1 MIVKMMKYNIVLFSE
16 ERERFVERLR
26 ELGMVDITTSGWEPS
41 EGDRELV
48 SAIESR
54 TKALAALELFA
65 ESDDYVEGSKAEFEK
80 GKAFEAYQL
89 AQATIAAAKGEN
101 ARLQKLLE
109 EWAAWGDFD
118 CATLNKLSEGG
129 VVLRYFTA
137 QKAIFTKSLPTW
149 SENLNIATI
158 NEEGGMVHFVVIGNG
173 SEEIAIDAQEQK
185 APTMNTAEMKAQ
197 IEKNEATIKAQNVV
211 ISALADA
218 RADIEAELATLK
230 HKMQDVRIEATADK
244 AAEGLLLV
252 MEGWAEKATSAQ
264 VDEALNNFPNVVYI
278 KEAPTEEDET
288 PVKLKNNR
296 FARLFEMIGG
306 LYALPKYGTLDMTP
320 FFAPFYMLFFA
331 ICLNDAGYGAII
343 FLLGLALALKAPKM
357 RQAAYLTMVCG
368 GATTLFG
375 IFTGSLFG
383 MTIPELAGYEKV
395 MVDGVATF
403 PEYPLPYF
411 DFQGSF
417 FNWALALGI
426 FQILLGMLL
435 DIVFK
440 ARYFGITT
448 VFAKLGWF
456 IVLLAVCLAGGLQ
469 LLNDA
474 WVIPGFTTSSI
485 AFYITVGVGFAL
497 MLFFNNMSRKP
508 MEYLLLYGFVK
519 NALSGLWDTYNNIT
533 GLLSDV
539 LSYIRL
545 FAIGLS
551 GGVLAQVFN
560 SLAMGLTGLDGGI
573 EEFGVATVFQILGA
587 TVILLIGHGINLFM
601 SAISSFVHPMR
612 LTFVEFY
619 KNAGFEMTTRAF
631 EPLTKEK

>member
-1 MIVKMMKYNIVLFSE
+1 MIVKMMKYNIVLFSA
-16 ERERFVERLR
+16 ERERFIERLR
-26 ELGMVDITTSGWEPS
+26 ELGMVDITTSGWEPTES
-41 EGDRELV
+41 DRELV
-48 SAIESR
+48 TAIESR
-54 TKALAALELFA
+54 TKALAALEQFA
-65 ESDDYVEGSKAEFEK
+65 AGDDYVAGAKAVEK
-80 GKAFEAYQL
+80 GKAFEAYQS
-89 AQATIAAAKGEN
+89 AVAAIAAAKSEN
-101 ARLQKLLE
+101 ARLEKMLE
-109 EWAAWGDFD
+109 EWLPWGEFD
-118 CATLNKLSEGG
+118 CSTLAKLAESG

-137 QKAIFTKSLPTW
+137 QRAIFDKSSAEWGET
-149 SENLNIATI
+149 LNIAVVA
-158 NEEGGMVHFVVIGNG
+158 EDDSAVRFVIIGNG

-185 APTMNTAEMKAQ
+185 APTKNNAELKAL
-197 IEKNEATIKAQNVV
+197 IETNDAAVAEQNAV
-211 ISALADA
+211 ISAVADA
-218 RADIEAELATLK
+218 KAEIENELAHLK
-230 HKMQDVRIEATADK
+230 SAMQDVRIEATADK

-252 MEGWAEKATSAQ
+252 MEGWAEKDNAEK
-264 VDEALNNFPNVVYI
+264 VDAALNDYPNVVYI
-278 KEAPTEEDET
+278 KENPTEEDET

-343 FLLGLALALKAPKM
+343 FALGLVLALKAPKM
-357 RQAAYLTMVCG
+357 RQAAYLTMICG

-375 IFTGSLFG
+375 LYTGSLFG
-383 MTIPELAGYEKV
+383 MSIPQLMGYEN
-395 MVDGVATF
+395 MADCPIPF
-403 PEYPLPYF
+403 L
-411 DFQGSF
+411 DFQGKF
-417 FNWALALGI
+417 FTWALALGV

-440 ARYFGITT
+440 ARVFGITT

-456 IVLLAVCLAGGLQ
+456 IVLLSGCLAGGLQ
-469 LLNDA
+469 MLNEN

-485 AFYITVGVGFAL
+485 AFYVAMGVGAVL
-497 MLFFNNMSRKP
+497 MLLLNN
-508 MEYLLLYGFVK
+508 VK
-519 NALSGLWDTYNNIT
+519 RNPIMNFASGLWDTYNNVT

-560 SLAMGLTGLDGGI
+560 SLAMGLTGLDAGI
-573 EEFGVATVFQILGA
+573 EQFTVGTIFQIVGA
-587 TVILLIGHGINLFM
+587 TAILLVGHGINLFM

-631 EPLTKEK
+631 EPLTKEQ

>member
-1 MIVKMMKYNIVLFSE
+1 MIVKMMKYNIVLFSA
-16 ERERFVERLR
+16 ERERFIERLR
-26 ELGMVDITTSGWEPS
+26 ELGMVDITTSGWEPT
-41 EGDRELV
+41 EADRELV

-54 TKALAALELFA
+54 TKALAALEQFA
-65 ESDDYVEGSKAEFEK
+65 ASEDYNAGGAKLEK
-80 GKAFEAYQL
+80 GKVFESYL
-89 AQATIAAAKGEN
+89 SAQSAIAAAKAEN
-101 ARLQKLLE
+101 ARLEKLLD
-109 EWAAWGDFD
+109 EWIAWGEFD
-118 CATLNKLSEGG
+118 CSTLAKLAESG

-137 QKAIFTKSLPTW
+137 QRSTFEKSAEEW
-149 SENLNIATI
+149 GANLNIAVVG
-158 NEEGGMVHFVVIGNG
+158 EDDAAVRFVVIGNG
-173 SEEIAIDAQEQK
+173 KEEIAIDAQEQK
-185 APTMNTAEMKAQ
+185 APTMNNAELKSLIKA
-197 IEKNEATIKAQNVV
+197 NEAVVAEQNAV
-211 ISALADA
+211 ISAVADA
-218 RADIEAELATLK
+218 KNEIEKELAVLK
-230 HKMQDVRIEATADK
+230 CQMQDVRIEATADK

-252 MEGWAEKATSAQ
+252 MEGWAEKETSEQ
-264 VDEALNNFPNVVYI
+264 VDAVLNDYPNVVYI
-278 KEAPTEEDET
+278 KESPTEEDET

-343 FLLGLALALKAPKM
+343 FALGLVLALKAPKM

-375 IFTGSLFG
+375 LYTGSVFG
-383 MTIPELAGYEKV
+383 MSIPQLMGYENMADCPV
-395 MVDGVATF
+395 PF
-403 PEYPLPYF
+403 L
-411 DFQGSF
+411 DFQGKF
-417 FNWALALGI
+417 FTWALALGV

-440 ARYFGITT
+440 AYHFGITT

-456 IVLLAVCLAGGLQ
+456 IVLLSGCLAGGLQ
-469 LLNDA
+469 MLDES
-474 WVIPGFTTSSI
+474 WVIPGFTTSSP
-485 AFYITVGVGFAL
+485 AFYAAMGVGAIF
-497 MLFFNNMSRKP
+497 MLFLNDLSRKAK
-508 MEYLLLYGFVK
+508 EYFLLYGFVK
-519 NALSGLWDTYNNIT
+519 NAASGLWDTYNNVT

-560 SLAMGLTGLDGGI
+560 SLAMGLTGLDAGI
-573 EEFGVATVFQILGA
+573 EQFGVGTVFQILGA
-587 TVILLIGHGINLFM
+587 TAILLVGHGINLFM

-631 EPLTKEK
+631 EPLKKEQ

>member
-1 MIVKMMKYNIVLFSE
+1 MIVKMMKYNIVLFSA
-16 ERERFVERLR
+16 ERERFIERLR
-26 ELGMVDITTSGWEPS
+26 ELGMVDITTSGWEPT
-41 EGDRELV
+41 EADRELV
-48 SAIESR
+48 TAIESR
-54 TKALAALELFA
+54 TKALAALEQFA
-65 ESDDYVEGSKAEFEK
+65 AGDDYVAGAKAVEK
-80 GKAFEAYQL
+80 GKAFEAYQS
-89 AQATIAAAKGEN
+89 AVAAIAAAKSEN
-101 ARLQKLLE
+101 ARLEKMLE
-109 EWAAWGDFD
+109 EWLPWGEFD
-118 CATLNKLSEGG
+118 CSTLAKLAESG

-137 QKAIFTKSLPTW
+137 QRAIFDKSSAEWGET
-149 SENLNIATI
+149 LNIAVVA
-158 NEEGGMVHFVVIGNG
+158 EDDSAVRFVVIGNG

-185 APTMNTAEMKAQ
+185 APTKNNAELKAL
-197 IEKNEATIKAQNVV
+197 IETNDAAVAEQNAV
-211 ISALADA
+211 ISAVADA
-218 RADIEAELATLK
+218 KAEIENELAHLK
-230 HKMQDVRIEATADK
+230 SAMQDVRIEATADK

-252 MEGWAEKATSAQ
+252 MEGWAEKDNAEK
-264 VDEALNNFPNVVYI
+264 VDAALNDYPNVVYI
-278 KEAPTEEDET
+278 KENPSEEDET

-343 FLLGLALALKAPKM
+343 FALGLVLALKAPKM
-357 RQAAYLTMVCG
+357 RQAAYLTMICG

-375 IFTGSLFG
+375 LYTGSLFG
-383 MTIPELAGYEKV
+383 MSIPQLMGYEN
-395 MVDGVATF
+395 MADCPIPF
-403 PEYPLPYF
+403 L
-411 DFQGSF
+411 DFQGKF
-417 FNWALALGI
+417 FTWALALGV

-440 ARYFGITT
+440 ARVFGITT

-456 IVLLAVCLAGGLQ
+456 IVLLSGCLAGGLQ
-469 LLNDA
+469 MLNES

-485 AFYITVGVGFAL
+485 AFYVAMGVGAVL
-497 MLFFNNMSRKP
+497 MLLLNN
-508 MEYLLLYGFVK
+508 VK
-519 NALSGLWDTYNNIT
+519 RNPIMNFASGLWDTYNNVT

-560 SLAMGLTGLDGGI
+560 SLAMGLTGLDAGI
-573 EEFGVATVFQILGA
+573 EQFGVGTVFQILGA
-587 TVILLIGHGINLFM
+587 TAILLVGHGINLFM

-619 KNAGFEMTTRAF
+619 KNAGFEMTTRSF
-631 EPLTKEK
+631 EPLTKE